1 MKKVP
6 VIGPTYEEMLHPWKI
21 DSVIRKKAEEMKSI
35 DHLHPLNLYNITWR
49 GFDDKIKYFVLTKEF
64 TGVDA
69 NIVVMYAKDM
79 PSGSHKVGPTYSVLT
94 EMTVAHQVDPLIHK
108 LVWP

>member
-21 DSVIRKKAEEMKSI
+21 DPEVRKNAFEMKSI

-49 GFDDKIKYFVLTKEF
+49 DENYKIKYFVLPTEL
-64 TGVDA
+64 TGVKA
-69 NIVVMYAKDM
+69 NIVVIYAKDF
-79 PSGSHKVGPTYSVLT
+79 PSGSHKVGPTYSVFKNELLFT
-94 EMTVAHQVDPLIHK
+94 CHSSGRDE
-108 LVWP
+108 